1 MEESEVRIQVF
12 WVPVL
17 SFSDQIMQLCAEN
30 CKPIAS
36 VLIMSLLSKPEVSL
50 VPTRHL
56 VSLFLDLD
64 YSNIAV
70 TLSRYKAFLEF
81 MSVDNNIQIVYCT
94 A

>member
-17 SFSDQIMQLCAEN
+17 SFSDQIMLLRAEN
-30 CKPIAS
+30 RKPIAS
-36 VLIMSLLSKPEVSL
+36 VLIMSLLSKAKVSL
-50 VPTRHL
+50 VPTKHL

-64 YSNIAV
+64 YSNVAV

-81 MSVDNNIQIVYCT
+81 MSVHNNIQILYCT